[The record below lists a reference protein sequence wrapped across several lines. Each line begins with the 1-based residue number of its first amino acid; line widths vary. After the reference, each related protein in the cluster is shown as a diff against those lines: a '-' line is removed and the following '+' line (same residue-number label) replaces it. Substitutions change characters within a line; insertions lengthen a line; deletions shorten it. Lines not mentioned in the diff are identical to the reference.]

1 VPELDVNRVVTL
13 GHSAG
18 GQLALWLAARP
29 RVEGRPHPS
38 AAVSLAG
45 VCDLR
50 QAWEAGLGEGA
61 VEELLEGSPTHFPE
75 RFAAASPFARLPLG
89 VPQLLVHGTADEIV
103 PPEQSRAYAEAA
115 RSAGDEVELVEVEGA
130 DHFDVVEPAHA
141 AWATVVERLPHLLG
155 VKPASAP
162 SRSSREGRQ
171 PPGA

>member
-1 VPELDVNRVVTL
+1 VNRVLTL

-38 AAVSLAG
+38 AAISVAG

-50 QAWEAGLGEGA
+50 QAWEAGLGDGA
-61 VEELLEGSPTHFPE
+61 VEELLEGSPTHYPE

-89 VPQLLVHGTADEIV
+89 VPQLLVHGSADETV

-130 DHFDVVEPAHA
+130 DHFDVVDPTHPAWEA
-141 AWATVVERLPHLLG
+141 VVERLPRLLA
-155 VKPASAP
+155 KRASAP
-162 SRSSREGRQ
+162 SRSSREDRQ